1 MTLTTELCL
10 AYSAYLIWLAAGLG
24 DFICHWRT
32 DLPRTSGVPESITH
46 LLQLGLL
53 AIAVVLALAF
63 EVTAGSALL
72 LLALVIAHAVVGYI
86 DSQIAFRTRRM
97 VRPVEQHL
105 HSVLD
110 MAPVVALAWLLVT
123 TWPAATDAGWT
134 LQPRRPVFPFA
145 VWLGML
151 APPVVLCVVPAL
163 LEFRAAWAARRW
175 RQPQPH
181 VGAT

>member
-1 MTLTTELCL
+1 MTPTTELYL
-10 AYSAYLIWLAAGLG
+10 AYCAYLGWLAAGLG
-24 DFICHWRT
+24 DFLCHWRT
-32 DLPRTSGVPESITH
+32 ELPHTSGVAESITH
-46 LLQLGLL
+46 LLQLALL

-63 EVTAGSALL
+63 EVGTGSALL

-97 VRPVEQHL
+97 VKPVEQHL

-110 MAPVVALAWLLVT
+110 MAPVVGFAWLLIT
-123 TWPAATDAGWT
+123 TLPAAIDAGWA
-134 LQPRRPVFPFA
+134 LRLRQPMLPAA
-145 VWLGML
+145 VWLAML

-175 RQPQPH
+175 RKAEPP